1 MTTVCQALEL
11 KAKYPNAAVASVHPG
26 WVQTDMGAS
35 NGRTAPLTPEESIA
49 GVLERAFELSPGR
62 SGQYV
67 DWTGATMPF

>member
-1 MTTVCQALEL
+1 MPQRGGGVR
-11 KAKYPNAAVASVHPG
+11 PPG
-26 WVQTDMGAS
+26 LGVQTDVGSS
-35 NGRTAPLTPEESIA
+35 NGGTAPLTPEESIA